1 WSTSSEPDP
10 SPTPR
15 HRCPDPSMPML
26 STLPMSVLPLLPWRA
41 APVEPVP
48 RLDVRRRASA
58 RSLRVC
64 FVGLENLP
72 VLSRAYSRHGVGG
85 EQVQHTLLA
94 RALARRGHEVSMVVG
109 DYGQADAARVD
120 GITLHKAHRLR
131 GGVPVLRFFHPRLTG
146 LWSALRR
153 ADADVYYLSCAGQQ
167 IAIAAAFA
175 RLHRRRLVFRIAHD
189 RDCEPDALLVPHRHD
204 RWMYGWGLRRAD
216 VVLAQSQQQ
225 AVRLKANYG
234 LDSQLAAMLVDP
246 PGQVPSFEA
255 REVDVL
261 WVNNLRPFKRPDR
274 LLTLARALPHLRFEM
289 IGGTQS
295 GHEAMYTQ
303 IQAEAQT
310 LPNLRFL
317 GPVPYHEVNGH
328 YERAR
333 VFVNTSDSEG
343 FPNSYLQA
351 WRRGTPSVA
360 FFDPDAVIAR
370 HGLGAAVP
378 DDDAMAA
385 EVARLATQ
393 REPWAAAHRRCLDFM
408 DGHYGDDRVLPPY
421 LEALHGHHDDGR
433 GR

>member
-1 WSTSSEPDP
+1 
-10 SPTPR
+10 
-15 HRCPDPSMPML
+15 MPML

-41 APVEPVP
+41 APFEPVP

-295 GHEAMYTQ
+295 GHEAMYAQ

-385 EVARLATQ
+385 EVAHLATQ

>member
-1 WSTSSEPDP
+1 
-10 SPTPR
+10 
-15 HRCPDPSMPML
+15 
-26 STLPMSVLPLLPWRA
+26 
-41 APVEPVP
+41 
-48 RLDVRRRASA
+48 
-58 RSLRVC
+58 
-64 FVGLENLP
+64 
-72 VLSRAYSRHGVGG
+72 
-85 EQVQHTLLA
+85 
-94 RALARRGHEVSMVVG
+94 
-109 DYGQADAARVD
+109 
-120 GITLHKAHRLR
+120 
-131 GGVPVLRFFHPRLTG
+131 
-146 LWSALRR
+146 
-153 ADADVYYLSCAGQQ
+153 
-167 IAIAAAFA
+167 
-175 RLHRRRLVFRIAHD
+175 
-189 RDCEPDALLVPHRHD
+189 
-204 RWMYGWGLRRAD
+204 
-216 VVLAQSQQQ
+216 
-225 AVRLKANYG
+225 
-234 LDSQLAAMLVDP
+234 MLVDP

-295 GHEAMYTQ
+295 GHEAMYAQ
-303 IQAEAQT
+303 IQAEAQS

-385 EVARLATQ
+385 EVARLAMQ

-408 DGHYGDDRVLPPY
+408 DGHYGDDRVLQPY
-421 LEALHGHHDDGR
+421 LEALHGHHDDGL

>member
-1 WSTSSEPDP
+1 
-10 SPTPR
+10 
-15 HRCPDPSMPML
+15 ML

-48 RLDVRRRASA
+48 RLDVRRRTSA
-58 RSLRVC
+58 RPLRVC

-303 IQAEAQT
+303 IQAEVQT

-421 LEALHGHHDDGR
+421 LEALHGHDDDGR

>member
-1 WSTSSEPDP
+1 
-10 SPTPR
+10 
-15 HRCPDPSMPML
+15 ML

-58 RSLRVC
+58 RPLRVC

-167 IAIAAAFA
+167 IAIAAAFV

-295 GHEAMYTQ
+295 GHEAMYAQ
-303 IQAEAQT
+303 IQAEAQA

-393 REPWAAAHRRCLDFM
+393 HEPWAAAHRRCLDFM

-421 LEALHGHHDDGR
+421 LEALHGHHDVGR

>member
-1 WSTSSEPDP
+1 
-10 SPTPR
+10 
-15 HRCPDPSMPML
+15 ML

-41 APVEPVP
+41 APFEPVP

>member
-1 WSTSSEPDP
+1 MP
-10 SPTPR
+10 S
-15 HRCPDPSMPML
+15 SMPL
-26 STLPMSVLPLLPWRA
+26 SALPLLPWRA
-41 APVEPVP
+41 EPAATVSSP
-48 RLDVRRRASA
+48 AA
-58 RSLRVC
+58 RGRSPTRPLRVC

-94 RALARRGHEVSMVVG
+94 RALARRGHEVSMVVA

-120 GITLHKAHRLR
+120 GVLLHKAHRLR

-175 RLHRRRLVFRIAHD
+175 RVHRRRLVFRIAHD
-189 RDCEPDALLVPHRHD
+189 RDCEPDALLVPHQHD

-225 AVRLKANYG
+225 VQRLHTNYG
-234 LDSQLAAMLVDP
+234 LDGRIAGMLVDP
-246 PGQVPSFEA
+246 PVQVPALEA

-261 WVNNLRPFKRPDR
+261 WVNNLRPFKRPD
-274 LLTLARALPHLRFEM
+274 LALDLARALPQLRFEM
-289 IGGTQS
+289 IGGTQP
-295 GHEAMYTQ
+295 GHEALYTQ
-303 IQAEAQT
+303 IEAAAQV

-317 GPVPYHEVNGH
+317 GPVPYHDVNAH

-370 HGLGAAVP
+370 HGLGAAVAGL
-378 DDDAMAA
+378 DAMVA
-385 EVARLATQ
+385 EVRRLATQ
-393 REPWAAAHRRCLDFM
+393 RDDWLAAHRRCIDFM
-408 DGHYGDDRVLPPY
+408 DARYGDDLVLQPY
-421 LEALHGHHDDGR
+421 LEALHGR
-433 GR
+433 

>member
-1 WSTSSEPDP
+1 
-10 SPTPR
+10 
-15 HRCPDPSMPML
+15 MPML

-94 RALARRGHEVSMVVG
+94 RALARRGHDVSMVVG

-225 AVRLKANYG
+225 AMRLKANYG

-295 GHEAMYTQ
+295 GHEAMYAQ
-303 IQAEAQT
+303 IQAEVQT